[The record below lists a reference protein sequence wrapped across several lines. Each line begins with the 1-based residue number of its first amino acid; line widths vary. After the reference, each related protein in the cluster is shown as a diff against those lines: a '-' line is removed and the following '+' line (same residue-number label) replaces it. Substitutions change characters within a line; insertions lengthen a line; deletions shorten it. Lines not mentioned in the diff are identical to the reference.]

1 MGAKNWKTC
10 KIQRLEISFDM
21 NHKSQLLHVSTH
33 SGVKK
38 THAKPPFLW
47 LSHHFHD
54 LTQHFRTSPST
65 ENQSFQVV
73 QPSSGVLMRTTGWR
87 PAGGGASGG
96 TLRPGRLHMMYYVTH
111 AVDVLICC
119 AECMYIHKYIFFF
132 IHVYVCIYIY
142 ILIYVYV
149 FVYIYIHTCIT
160 LPSSFM

>member
-1 MGAKNWKTC
+1 M
-10 KIQRLEISFDM
+10 
-21 NHKSQLLHVSTH
+21 
-33 SGVKK
+33 
-38 THAKPPFLW
+38 AKPPFLW

-119 AECMYIHKYIFFF
+119 AQFLYIHQY
-132 IHVYVCIYIY
+132 IYIY
-142 ILIYVYV
+142 LFMY
-149 FVYIYIHTCIT
+149 VYIYIY
-160 LPSSFM
+160 LFMYMYVYIYIRV